1 MDKFD
6 IHKWQRDALSN
17 INELNDTQLD
27 RVLNVRDKIF
37 NLAASLKGEEHEEL
51 VKYIREGVC
60 S

>member
-37 NLAASLKGEEHEEL
+37 SLATSLKGEEHEEL
-51 VKYIREGVC
+51 VKYIKERFC